1 MLLSI
6 QKVKETYNISRST
19 LINWEKEGL
28 ITPIRTPKG
37 RRRYKKEGED
47 VITMQAK
54 LTFPS
59 KEDEQRV
66 LDLMRRWSSC
76 MRYAYNRL
84 LEGSS
89 RNTLKGEGF

>member
-37 RRRYKKEGED
+37 RKRYKEGERHD
-47 VITMQAK
+47 
-54 LTFPS
+54 
-59 KEDEQRV
+59 
-66 LDLMRRWSSC
+66 
-76 MRYAYNRL
+76 N
-84 LEGSS
+84 
-89 RNTLKGEGF
+89 NTG